1 MNLIF
6 SLFIGRKSTSSTSG
20 LDEEFV
26 VSAFA
31 VTADAMNAQAVQ
43 ERSLNLKKVL
53 IDDSKIARLVLRKH
67 GAEKYGKL
75 WLEKTRNRIE
85 ESSED
90 SEESDTDTEGK
101 YRVVK

>member
-1 MNLIF
+1 
-6 SLFIGRKSTSSTSG
+6 
-20 LDEEFV
+20 
-26 VSAFA
+26 
-31 VTADAMNAQAVQ
+31 MNAQAVQ

-101 YRVVK
+101 FRVVMYLVRCVDFELFGARLGQNFYKTFLR